1 MRDYTEGDRDRILHL
16 LEEDL
21 LALLAIE
28 PDTGA
33 YEVVYT
39 DSSARDLAPPVRG
52 DDFFGVWRTQ
62 GLPSVAAED
71 RDRMAREISRAFLL
85 DQLQIAPVYNT
96 TCRFLI
102 HGEPVYCRIR
112 VRSDAPDPGTI
123 VLGIRNID
131 AEMRF
136 EQTIQMRLFTQQ
148 MHPHFLYNALSSIR
162 EIVLTDPDFAADLLY
177 DFTTYLRAGIRA
189 IGSSE
194 KIPFTRELEN
204 VRAYLNIEKVRFADR
219 LTVEYDIRVEDFSV
233 IPFCIQP
240 LVENAVRHGIYEKG
254 AEGGRARGRLL
265 EHERRR
271 GHGKEGPARAR
282 RTTARALRRAVRSGD
297 K

>member
-28 PDTGA
+28 PETGA

-52 DDFFGVWRTQ
+52 DDFFGVWQ
-62 GLPSVAAED
+62 MHGLPSVAAED
-71 RDRMAREISRAFLL
+71 RARMARETSLDFLL
-85 DQLQIAPVYNT
+85 DQLKIAPVYNT

-112 VRSDAPDPGTI
+112 VRRDAPDPGTI

-136 EQTIQMRLFTQQ
+136 EQTIQTRLFTQQ

-162 EIVLTDPDFAADLLY
+162 EVVLTDPDFAADLLY
-177 DFTTYLRAGIRA
+177 DFTTYLRAGIAGLLLSTTRGQMA
-189 IGSSE
+189 DTSLFDCDYYDWLDKGADSKENFEGEFLSEYSWSEYLTGS
-194 KIPFTRELEN
+194 L
-204 VRAYLNIEKVRFADR
+204 
-219 LTVEYDIRVEDFSV
+219 
-233 IPFCIQP
+233 
-240 LVENAVRHGIYEKG
+240 YEKLF
-254 AEGGRARGRLL
+254 E
-265 EHERRR
+265 
-271 GHGKEGPARAR
+271 
-282 RTTARALRRAVRSGD
+282 
-297 K
+297 